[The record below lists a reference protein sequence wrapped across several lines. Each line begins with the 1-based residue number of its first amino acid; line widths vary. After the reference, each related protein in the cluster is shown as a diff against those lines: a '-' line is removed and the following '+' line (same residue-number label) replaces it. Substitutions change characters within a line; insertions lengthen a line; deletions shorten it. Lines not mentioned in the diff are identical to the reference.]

1 MSASPCSRAG
11 DKLLDARQFI
21 ATTSLDIGEGRGD
34 LMRLVCPNC
43 DAQYEV
49 PEDAIP
55 EGGRDVQCSS
65 CGHAWFQ
72 LRAAPQ
78 VEPEEAPAEPA
89 IEAEADRAETADAP
103 LPEEAPD
110 AEPERVAEPD
120 TLPEPPPEAPAPA
133 MDAEAKAVAALI
145 ADEADTQTAPPPP
158 IPAPLPDPETEPDE
172 PDDVVPAKPQLDD
185 AVLSILREEAEREAD
200 ARRQESQKAENRR
213 AEAEGQMQTQP
224 DLGVEAAGAAM
235 TVAQRRLAMIKGE
248 DPESPVPPAAR
259 PAARRDLLP
268 DVEEINSTLQPGD
281 AAIDPDAEVDALPDL
296 TRSGFR
302 SGFFLML
309 FLALA
314 AAAAYV
320 MAPRLAEAIPGLE
333 GMLTAYVSF
342 VDGLR
347 LGLDRLM
354 ESATHMLKGGE
365 G

>member
-1 MSASPCSRAG
+1 
-11 DKLLDARQFI
+11 
-21 ATTSLDIGEGRGD
+21 
-34 LMRLVCPNC
+34 MRLVCPNC

-72 LRAAPQ
+72 LRTASQP
-78 VEPEEAPAEPA
+78 EPA
-89 IEAEADRAETADAP
+89 DAPSEPVVETEPDKDDAP
-103 LPEEAPD
+103 LPEVKPAEARPAAEVM
-110 AEPERVAEPD
+110 AEPVEETALATD
-120 TLPEPPPEAPAPA
+120 PEA
-133 MDAEAKAVAALI
+133 EAVAALM
-145 ADEADTQTAPPPP
+145 AGDVMAEAPPPVP
-158 IPAPLPDPETEPDE
+158 SPQPDPETEPDE
-172 PDDVVPAKPQLDD
+172 PEDVVPAKPQLDD
-185 AVLSILREEAEREAD
+185 AVLSILREEAERETD
-200 ARRQESQKAENRR
+200 ARRQESQKADNRR

-235 TVAQRRLAMIKGE
+235 TVAQRRLAMLKGE

-268 DVEEINSTLQPGD
+268 DVEEINSTLQPSDTG
-281 AAIDPDAEVDALPDL
+281 IDPDAEVDALPDL

-309 FLALA
+309 FVALVA
-314 AAAAYV
+314 AAVYV
-320 MAPRLAEAIPGLE
+320 MAPRLAAAIPGLE
-333 GMLTAYVSF
+333 GMLAAYVHF

-354 ESATHMLKGGE
+354 ESATHMLKGRE